1 MPTENEPITAEKMR
15 HKKFVTLLGTCHDC
29 GQPVTEGQ
37 EFFRSEDGIRHA
49 LCVFDPAFAKGV
61 RELNLKTGQ

>member
-1 MPTENEPITAEKMR
+1 MRTNETILAEKMR
-15 HKKFVTLLGTCHDC
+15 RKPIVALLGTCHDC

-37 EFFRSEDGIRHA
+37 RFFRSEDGIRHA
-49 LCVFDPAFAKGV
+49 LCVFDPAFAKRV